1 MGDGLKTVY
10 VRVRDVNGN
19 INGATTLDRDSIML
33 DAVGPTF
40 SSVTING
47 GATSTTG
54 TGATLSINATDAGSS
69 VAGYQVS
76 EDSSFTGM
84 TTWESWTSTPQ
95 TASFTLSGG
104 DGVKTVYVRV
114 RDANG
119 HINGAT
125 TLDRDTISLDQ
136 LAPVFSSQV
145 VINSG
150 ATATNNP
157 AVTLSINATDAGSS
171 VAGYQVSEDS
181 SFTGMTTWEPWTST
195 PQTDSFTLS
204 GGDGPKTVYVRVK
217 DANDHINGA
226 TTLDLGGL
234 HHAGHY
240 SSADR
245 FRGDGDRQSLGRCD
259 IRRRHLRRCRAGSS
273 RDRPHSCA
281 AQRRAGRI
289 VKHEQDGCR

>member
-1 MGDGLKTVY
+1 MGPTFSSVTINGGVATTVSTGVTLSINATDAGSSVAGYQVSEDSSFTGMTTWESWTSTPQTASFTLSGGDGLKTVY

-33 DAVGPTF
+33 DAVNPTF
-40 SSVTING
+40 SPATING

-54 TGATLSINATDAGSS
+54 TGVTLSINATDAGSS

-136 LAPVFSSQV
+136 LAPVS
-145 VINSG
+145 
-150 ATATNNP
+150 
-157 AVTLSINATDAGSS
+157 
-171 VAGYQVSEDS
+171 
-181 SFTGMTTWEPWTST
+181 
-195 PQTDSFTLS
+195 
-204 GGDGPKTVYVRVK
+204 
-217 DANDHINGA
+217 
-226 TTLDLGGL
+226 
-234 HHAGHY
+234 
-240 SSADR
+240 
-245 FRGDGDRQSLGRCD
+245 
-259 IRRRHLRRCRAGSS
+259 
-273 RDRPHSCA
+273 
-281 AQRRAGRI
+281 
-289 VKHEQDGCR
+289 